1 MPKNLN
7 KDSHA
12 NFIDKI
18 KDHWLQEEEK
28 DAVGRP
34 SKVENELQYQ

>member
-28 DAVGRP
+28 DAVGCP
-34 SKVENELQYQ
+34 YKVENELQYH